1 MSRRLFSAICGAALL
16 ASLSAS
22 VALGGEVTGKGKSLL
37 LEEPS
42 KWGTWLHGRSEC
54 AFSGQEDLQYQ
65 DEQGNPLE
73 VIHKGTP
80 GRAQSW
86 GQIPRVSEDGF
97 DRTFLTSIG
106 ANPGNACNPIKA
118 AAAHP

>member
-1 MSRRLFSAICGAALL
+1 MSRRLFGAICSAALL

-22 VALGGEVTGKGKSLL
+22 VALGGEVTGNGKSLI

-86 GQIPRVSEDGF
+86 GLIPKDFRD
-97 DRTFLTSIG
+97 FLTSIG
-106 ANPGNACNPIKA
+106 VNPGIACNPTKA
-118 AAAHP
+118 GGAHP